1 MAKKL
6 ILRDCYIEVNG
17 VDLSSH
23 VSAVTVTLSKDDID
37 TTNFSGGGREHQ
49 HGLKDDMFEVTL
61 QQDFNAASV
70 DSVLYPLY
78 DTEVEFYVYILP
90 TQSLAVGPTNPS
102 YSATC
107 LLLEYS
113 PLDGAV
119 GKLSDTKV
127 KFVTQRDGVTRSES
141 S

>member
-1 MAKKL
+1 MSKKL

-17 VDLSSH
+17 VDLSDH
-23 VSAVTVTLSKDDID
+23 CSAVTITLSKDDID

-49 HGLKDDMFEVTL
+49 HGLKDDTFEITL

-70 DSVLYPLY
+70 DSVLFPLY
-78 DTEVEFYVYILP
+78 DQEDEFYIYVLP
-90 TQSLAVGPTNPS
+90 TQSLPVGATNPS

-127 KFVTQRDGVTRSES
+127 KFVTQRDGITRSETS
-141 S
+141 